1 MNGRKLVAWNLRR
14 LRVGQRLSQEKLAA
28 DAGVDRAYMS
38 RLEREL
44 ENPTVGLLDRIAKA
58 LSAHI
63 SEFFV
68 EPKAGESAHFDE
80 CGQGIRLIA
89 DVSPREAGQQ
99 SDDAGQCLPS
109 TMVMRSGLC
118 RCVKWGAFGGG
129 FAQALACEGE
139 AMGVVHE
146 PVEDGVGNGWI
157 GDHVVPMLHIDLAG
171 DDG

>member
-44 ENPTVGLLDRIAKA
+44 ENPTVALLDRLASA

-68 EPKAGESAHFDE
+68 EPKPG
-80 CGQGIRLIA
+80 RL
-89 DVSPREAGQQ
+89 
-99 SDDAGQCLPS
+99 
-109 TMVMRSGLC
+109 
-118 RCVKWGAFGGG
+118 
-129 FAQALACEGE
+129 
-139 AMGVVHE
+139 
-146 PVEDGVGNGWI
+146 
-157 GDHVVPMLHIDLAG
+157 DHVHCPADGTPNGLYAGRKGHKRLAEAFRNRP
-171 DDG
+171 

>member
-44 ENPTVGLLDRIAKA
+44 ENPTVALLDRLGKA

-68 EPKAGESAHFDE
+68 EPKAGEARPRPLPGGRHAKRA
-80 CGQGIRLIA
+80 IRGKKT
-89 DVSPREAGQQ
+89 S
-99 SDDAGQCLPS
+99 
-109 TMVMRSGLC
+109 
-118 RCVKWGAFGGG
+118 
-129 FAQALACEGE
+129 
-139 AMGVVHE
+139 
-146 PVEDGVGNGWI
+146 
-157 GDHVVPMLHIDLAG
+157 
-171 DDG
+171 

>member
-44 ENPTVGLLDRIAKA
+44 ENPTVGLLDRIARA

-68 EPKAGESAHFDE
+68 EQKAGES
-80 CGQGIRLIA
+80 R
-89 DVSPREAGQQ
+89 PRP
-99 SDDAGQCLPS
+99 LPGGRRAEKR
-109 TMVMRSGLC
+109 VRKKGRS
-118 RCVKWGAFGGG
+118 
-129 FAQALACEGE
+129 
-139 AMGVVHE
+139 
-146 PVEDGVGNGWI
+146 
-157 GDHVVPMLHIDLAG
+157 
-171 DDG
+171 